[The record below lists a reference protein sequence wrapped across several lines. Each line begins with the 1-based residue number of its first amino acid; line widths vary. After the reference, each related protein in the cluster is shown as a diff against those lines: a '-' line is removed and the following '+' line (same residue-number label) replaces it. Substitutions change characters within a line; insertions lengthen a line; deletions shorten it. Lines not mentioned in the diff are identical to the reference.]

1 MGWLRKKA
9 KQIGKG
15 IKKIGSKIAGA
26 VRKVTRTKAFKVIA
40 AIALATIVGPAAWST
55 WGAGGSGT
63 FMANLSAQTAAVTGG
78 AFGSTLAQQQAAA
91 SAANVSTQLAAT
103 VPTAFS
109 SGTAAVPVSSFASGT
124 GAAGTQTAA
133 SAFSAGTSAVP
144 VSSFASGTAAAGTG
158 SAASQLAVTVPS
170 SLTPILNE
178 AAAATAANVNTANVF
193 TRVGQ
198 GIQNFAEK
206 NPFVSSVA
214 GSVVGGVTLGAIQ
227 AKLAGDPELQG
238 VQVGESA
245 QERSALAE
253 LYSGYQAQYGNNAS
267 KEYMLGM
274 NFGYDSVGYQTT
286 A

>member
-1 MGWLRKKA
+1 MGWVRKKL
-9 KQIGKG
+9 KQVGKG
-15 IKKIGSKIAGA
+15 IKKIGSKIASGL
-26 VRKVTRTKAFKVIA
+26 RKITRSKAFKVIA

-78 AFGSTLAQQQAAA
+78 AFGSTIAQQQAATSVA
-91 SAANVSTQLAAT
+91 TGTAAGTVATAPAIIETGGIIASNAAGTVPGSAAFNAA
-103 VPTAFS
+103 AAQ
-109 SGTAAVPVSSFASGT
+109 SGTAASNLMATSAINTTST
-124 GAAGTQTAA
+124 QALAGA
-133 SAFSAGTSAVP
+133 SAP
-144 VSSFASGTAAAGTG
+144 
-158 SAASQLAVTVPS
+158 
-170 SLTPILNE
+170 
-178 AAAATAANVNTANVF
+178 NVF
-193 TRVGQ
+193 TRVGS
-198 GIQNFAEK
+198 GIQNFATK
-206 NPFVSSVA
+206 NPFISGVA
-214 GSVVGGVTLGAIQ
+214 GSVVGGVALGAIQ
-227 AKLAGDPELQG
+227 SKLAGDPELQG

>member
-26 VRKVTRTKAFKVIA
+26 VRKVTRTKAFKIIA
-40 AIALATIVGPAAWST
+40 AIALATIVGPAAWQT
-55 WGAGGSGT
+55 WGIGGTGT
-63 FMANLSAQTAAVTGG
+63 FAANVSAQAFAVTGG
-78 AFGSTLAQQQAAA
+78 TI
-91 SAANVSTQLAAT
+91 
-103 VPTAFS
+103 
-109 SGTAAVPVSSFASGT
+109 
-124 GAAGTQTAA
+124 
-133 SAFSAGTSAVP
+133 
-144 VSSFASGTAAAGTG
+144 GTAAAASTTTAPAAIAGSTAAGTAAQQLAITVPNTLG
-158 SAASQLAVTVPS
+158 IPATTTAATGTAASNAAIAAGTDALTVSLATTPATVAQAA
-170 SLTPILNE
+170 NAANV
-178 AAAATAANVNTANVF
+178 AAAASPNVF

-198 GIQNFAEK
+198 GIQSFAEK
-206 NPFVSSVA
+206 NKFVSGVA
-214 GSVVGGVTLGAIQ
+214 GSVVGGVALGAIN

-253 LYSGYQAQYGNNAS
+253 LYSGYQAKYGNNAA

>member
-40 AIALATIVGPAAWST
+40 AIALATIVGPAAWQT

-78 AFGSTLAQQQAAA
+78 AFGSTIAQQQAATSVA
-91 SAANVSTQLAAT
+91 TGTAAGTVATAPAIIETGGIIASNAAGTVPGSAAFNAA
-103 VPTAFS
+103 AAQ
-109 SGTAAVPVSSFASGT
+109 SGTAASNLMATSAINTTST
-124 GAAGTQTAA
+124 QALAGA
-133 SAFSAGTSAVP
+133 SAP
-144 VSSFASGTAAAGTG
+144 
-158 SAASQLAVTVPS
+158 
-170 SLTPILNE
+170 
-178 AAAATAANVNTANVF
+178 NVF
-193 TRVGQ
+193 TRVGS
-198 GIQNFAEK
+198 GIQDFATK
-206 NPFVSSVA
+206 NPFVSGVA
-214 GSVVGGVTLGAIQ
+214 GSVAGGVALGAIN

>member
-26 VRKVTRTKAFKVIA
+26 VRKVTRSKAFKVIA

-91 SAANVSTQLAAT
+91 TASATTVAPGTFAAT
-103 VPTAFS
+103 LPSTA
-109 SGTAAVPVSSFASGT
+109 
-124 GAAGTQTAA
+124 
-133 SAFSAGTSAVP
+133 SAGTSTTMSAITP
-144 VSSFASGTAAAGTG
+144 TTTAFETTLAAAPAAPAATPNIFARVGTG
-158 SAASQLAVTVPS
+158 IEKFAV
-170 SLTPILNE
+170 
-178 AAAATAANVNTANVF
+178 
-193 TRVGQ
+193 
-198 GIQNFAEK
+198 K
-206 NPFVSSVA
+206 NPFISGVA
-214 GSVVGGVTLGAIQ
+214 GSVVGGVALGAIN
-227 AKLAGDPELQG
+227 AKLAGDPEPQG

-245 QERSALAE
+245 QERSQLAE
-253 LYSGYQAQYGNNAS
+253 LYSGYQAKYGSNAV

>member
-26 VRKVTRTKAFKVIA
+26 IRKVTRTKAFKIIA

-109 SGTAAVPVSSFASGT
+109 SGTGAAVTGGASQQL
-124 GAAGTQTAA
+124 AATVPT
-133 SAFSAGTSAVP
+133 AFS
-144 VSSFASGTAAAGTG
+144 SGTAAAGTG
-158 SAASQLAVTVPS
+158 SAASQLAVTVPA

-178 AAAATAANVNTANVF
+178 AAVATAANVNTANVF

-198 GIQNFAEK
+198 GIQNFATK
-206 NPFVSSVA
+206 NPFVSGVA

-227 AKLAGDPELQG
+227 SKLAGDPELQG

-253 LYSGYQAQYGNNAS
+253 LYSGYQAQYSNNAA

>member
-26 VRKVTRTKAFKVIA
+26 VRKVTRSKAFKVIA
-40 AIALATIVGPAAWST
+40 AIALATVVGPAAWAT

-63 FMANLSAQTAAVTGG
+63 FLANLSAQTAAVTGG

-91 SAANVSTQLAAT
+91 QAANVSSQLAATVPTAFSSGTGTVVTGGASQQLAAT

-109 SGTAAVPVSSFASGT
+109 SGTAA
-124 GAAGTQTAA
+124 
-133 SAFSAGTSAVP
+133 
-144 VSSFASGTAAAGTG
+144 AGTG
-158 SAASQLAVTVPS
+158 TAASQLAVTVPA
-170 SLTPILNE
+170 SLTPIVNE
-178 AAAATAANVNTANVF
+178 AAVATAANASTPNIF
-193 TRVGQ
+193 SRVGS
-198 GIQNFAEK
+198 GIQDFANK
-206 NPFVSSVA
+206 NPFISGVA
-214 GSVVGGVTLGAIQ
+214 GSVAGGVAVGAIQ
-227 AKLAGDPELQG
+227 AKLAGDPETQG

-253 LYSGYQAQYGNNAS
+253 LYSGYQAKYGSNAV

>member
-26 VRKVTRTKAFKVIA
+26 VRKVTRTKAFKIIA
-40 AIALATIVGPAAWST
+40 AIALATIVGPAAWQT

-78 AFGSTLAQQQAAA
+78 AFGSTIAQQQAA
-91 SAANVSTQLAAT
+91 SAATGTVQAT
-103 VPTAFS
+103 VAPNA
-109 SGTAAVPVSSFASGT
+109 FASSLPS
-124 GAAGTQTAA
+124 TA
-133 SAFSAGTSAVP
+133 SAGTSTAMSAITP
-144 VSSFASGTAAAGTG
+144 TATAFETTLAAAPAGG
-158 SAASQLAVTVPS
+158 
-170 SLTPILNE
+170 
-178 AAAATAANVNTANVF
+178 ATTANVF
-193 TRVGQ
+193 TTVGK
-198 GIQNFAEK
+198 GIQDFATK
-206 NPFVSSVA
+206 HPIITSTAANVA
-214 GSVVGGVTLGAIQ
+214 GSVALGAIQ
-227 AKLAGDPELQG
+227 SKLAGDPELQG

>member
-1 MGWLRKKA
+1 MGWLRKTA
-9 KQIGKG
+9 KKIGKG

-78 AFGSTLAQQQAAA
+78 AFGTAAATSTTAAPAAVAGSTAAGTATQQLAITVPNALGIPATTTAATGTAASNAAIAAGTDALTVSLATTPATVAQAANAANVAAAA
-91 SAANVSTQLAAT
+91 S
-103 VPTAFS
+103 P
-109 SGTAAVPVSSFASGT
+109 
-124 GAAGTQTAA
+124 
-133 SAFSAGTSAVP
+133 
-144 VSSFASGTAAAGTG
+144 
-158 SAASQLAVTVPS
+158 
-170 SLTPILNE
+170 
-178 AAAATAANVNTANVF
+178 NVF

-206 NPFVSSVA
+206 NPFVSNVA

-227 AKLAGDPELQG
+227 SKLAGDPELQG

>member
-26 VRKVTRTKAFKVIA
+26 VRKVTRSKAFKIVA
-40 AIALATIVGPAAWST
+40 AIALATIVGPAAWQT

-78 AFGSTLAQQQAAA
+78 AFGSTLAQQQAA
-91 SAANVSTQLAAT
+91 SAATGTVQAT
-103 VPTAFS
+103 VAPNA
-109 SGTAAVPVSSFASGT
+109 FASSLPS
-124 GAAGTQTAA
+124 TA
-133 SAFSAGTSAVP
+133 SAGTSTAMSAVTP
-144 VSSFASGTAAAGTG
+144 TATAFETTLAAAPAGG
-158 SAASQLAVTVPS
+158 
-170 SLTPILNE
+170 
-178 AAAATAANVNTANVF
+178 ATTANVF
-193 TRVGQ
+193 TTVGS
-198 GIQNFAEK
+198 GIQDFATK
-206 NPFVSSVA
+206 NPFISNVA
-214 GSVVGGVTLGAIQ
+214 GSVAGGVAVGAIQ
-227 AKLAGDPELQG
+227 AKLAGDPEPQG

-245 QERSALAE
+245 QERSQLAE
-253 LYSGYQAQYGNNAS
+253 LYSGYQAKYGSNAV

>member
-26 VRKVTRTKAFKVIA
+26 VRKVTRSKAFKVIA
-40 AIALATIVGPAAWST
+40 AIALATIVGPAAWAT

-63 FMANLSAQTAAVTGG
+63 FLANLSAQTAAVTGG

-91 SAANVSTQLAAT
+91 ATASKTAQLAATVPTAFSSGTGAAVTGGASQQLAAT

-124 GAAGTQTAA
+124 
-133 SAFSAGTSAVP
+133 
-144 VSSFASGTAAAGTG
+144 AAAGTG
-158 SAASQLAVTVPS
+158 TAASQLAVTVPA
-170 SLTPILNE
+170 SLTPIVNE
-178 AAAATAANVNTANVF
+178 AAVATAANASTPNIF
-193 TRVGQ
+193 TTVGQ
-198 GIQNFAEK
+198 GIQKFANK
-206 NPFVSSVA
+206 NPFISGVA
-214 GSVVGGVTLGAIQ
+214 GSVVGGVAVGAIN
-227 AKLAGDPELQG
+227 AKLAGDPEPQG

-253 LYSGYQAQYGNNAS
+253 LYSGYQAKYGSNAV

>member
-26 VRKVTRTKAFKVIA
+26 VRKVTRSKAFKVIA
-40 AIALATIVGPAAWST
+40 AIALATVVGPAAWAT

-63 FMANLSAQTAAVTGG
+63 FLANLSAQTAAVTGG

-91 SAANVSTQLAAT
+91 GTVQAT
-103 VPTAFS
+103 VAP
-109 SGTAAVPVSSFASGT
+109 GTFAST
-124 GAAGTQTAA
+124 LPSTA
-133 SAFSAGTSAVP
+133 SAGTSTAMSAVTP
-144 VSSFASGTAAAGTG
+144 TATAFETTLAAAPAGTP
-158 SAASQLAVTVPS
+158 A
-170 SLTPILNE
+170 
-178 AAAATAANVNTANVF
+178 TANVF
-193 TRVGQ
+193 TTVGQ
-198 GIQNFAEK
+198 GIEKFATK
-206 NPFVSSVA
+206 HPFISGVA
-214 GSVVGGVTLGAIQ
+214 GSVAGGVAVGAIQ
-227 AKLAGDPELQG
+227 AKLAGDPETQG

-253 LYSGYQAQYGNNAS
+253 LYSGYQAKYGSNAV

>member
-1 MGWLRKKA
+1 MGWVRKKL
-9 KQIGKG
+9 KQVGKG

-40 AIALATIVGPAAWST
+40 AIALATIVGPAAWQT

-78 AFGSTLAQQQAAA
+78 AFGSTIAQQQAATSVA
-91 SAANVSTQLAAT
+91 TGTVATAPAIIETGGIIASNAAGTVPGSAAFNAA
-103 VPTAFS
+103 AAQ
-109 SGTAAVPVSSFASGT
+109 SGTAASNLMATSAINTTST
-124 GAAGTQTAA
+124 QALAGA
-133 SAFSAGTSAVP
+133 SAP
-144 VSSFASGTAAAGTG
+144 
-158 SAASQLAVTVPS
+158 
-170 SLTPILNE
+170 
-178 AAAATAANVNTANVF
+178 NVF
-193 TRVGQ
+193 TRVGS
-198 GIQNFAEK
+198 GIQNFATK
-206 NPFVSSVA
+206 NPFISGVA
-214 GSVVGGVTLGAIQ
+214 GSVVGGVALGAIQ
-227 AKLAGDPELQG
+227 SKLAGDPELQG

>member
-40 AIALATIVGPAAWST
+40 AIALATIVGPAAWQT

-78 AFGSTLAQQQAAA
+78 AFGTAAA
-91 SAANVSTQLAAT
+91 TSTTAAPAAVAGSTAAGTAATAPAIIETGGIIASNAAGTVPGSAAFNAA
-103 VPTAFS
+103 AAQ
-109 SGTAAVPVSSFASGT
+109 SGTAASNLMATSAINTTST
-124 GAAGTQTAA
+124 QALAGA
-133 SAFSAGTSAVP
+133 SAP
-144 VSSFASGTAAAGTG
+144 
-158 SAASQLAVTVPS
+158 
-170 SLTPILNE
+170 
-178 AAAATAANVNTANVF
+178 NVF
-193 TRVGQ
+193 TRVGS
-198 GIQNFAEK
+198 GIQDFATK
-206 NPFVSSVA
+206 NPFVSGVA
-214 GSVVGGVTLGAIQ
+214 GSVAGGVALGAIN

>member
-26 VRKVTRTKAFKVIA
+26 VRKVTRSKAFKVVA

-63 FMANLSAQTAAVTGG
+63 FLANLSAQTAAVTGG

-91 SAANVSTQLAAT
+91 QAANISSQLAITVPEAFASGTTASAASGTAAQQLAAT

-109 SGTAAVPVSSFASGT
+109 SGTAA
-124 GAAGTQTAA
+124 
-133 SAFSAGTSAVP
+133 
-144 VSSFASGTAAAGTG
+144 AGTG
-158 SAASQLAVTVPS
+158 TAASQLAVTVPAS
-170 SLTPILNE
+170 ITPIINE
-178 AAAATAANVNTANVF
+178 AAVATAANASTPNIFA
-193 TRVGQ
+193 RVGS
-198 GIQNFAEK
+198 GIQNFANK
-206 NPFVSSVA
+206 NPFVSGVA
-214 GSVVGGVTLGAIQ
+214 GSVVGGVALGAIN

-253 LYSGYQAQYGNNAS
+253 LYSGYQAKYGSNAV

-286 A
+286 V

>member
-26 VRKVTRTKAFKVIA
+26 VRKVTRSKAFKVVA
-40 AIALATIVGPAAWST
+40 AIALATIVGPAAWAT

-63 FMANLSAQTAAVTGG
+63 FLANLSAQTAAVTGG
-78 AFGSTLAQQQAAA
+78 AFGT
-91 SAANVSTQLAAT
+91 
-103 VPTAFS
+103 
-109 SGTAAVPVSSFASGT
+109 
-124 GAAGTQTAA
+124 
-133 SAFSAGTSAVP
+133 
-144 VSSFASGTAAAGTG
+144 
-158 SAASQLAVTVPS
+158 
-170 SLTPILNE
+170 
-178 AAAATAANVNTANVF
+178 AAATAGTGTPAVVAGNTVAAGTATQQLATTVPAALGIPATTTTAATGTAASNAAIAAGTDAVSASLTALSSNPSQIAQAANAATTAAASSKNIF

-198 GIQNFAEK
+198 GIQKFADK
-206 NPFVSSVA
+206 NKFVSGVA
-214 GSVVGGVTLGAIQ
+214 GSVAGGVAVGAIN

-253 LYSGYQAQYGNNAS
+253 LYSGYQAKYGSNAV

>member
-26 VRKVTRTKAFKVIA
+26 VRKVTRSKAFKIVA
-40 AIALATIVGPAAWST
+40 AIALATIVGPAAWAT

-78 AFGSTLAQQQAAA
+78 AFGT
-91 SAANVSTQLAAT
+91 
-103 VPTAFS
+103 
-109 SGTAAVPVSSFASGT
+109 
-124 GAAGTQTAA
+124 
-133 SAFSAGTSAVP
+133 
-144 VSSFASGTAAAGTG
+144 
-158 SAASQLAVTVPS
+158 
-170 SLTPILNE
+170 
-178 AAAATAANVNTANVF
+178 AAATAGTGTPAVVAGNTVAAGTATQQLATTVPAALGIPATTTAATGTAASNAAIAAGTDALTVSLATTPVTVAQAANAANVAAATSPNVF

-198 GIQNFAEK
+198 GIQNFADK
-206 NPFVSSVA
+206 NKFVAGVA
-214 GSVVGGVTLGAIQ
+214 GSVVGGVALGAIN
-227 AKLAGDPELQG
+227 AKLADDPELQG

-253 LYSGYQAQYGNNAS
+253 LYSGYQAKYGNNAS

>member
-26 VRKVTRTKAFKVIA
+26 VRKVTRTKAFKIIA

-78 AFGSTLAQQQAAA
+78 VFGSTIAQQQAATA
-91 SAANVSTQLAAT
+91 AQATAAQAANVSA
-103 VPTAFS
+103 
-109 SGTAAVPVSSFASGT
+109 
-124 GAAGTQTAA
+124 
-133 SAFSAGTSAVP
+133 
-144 VSSFASGTAAAGTG
+144 
-158 SAASQLAVTVPS
+158 QLAVTTSPAAIAS
-170 SLTPILNE
+170 SGVGATGTAAQQLAITASPE
-178 AAAATAANVNTANVF
+178 AIAASTASVGGSAATQLASTVPAGLTTTGLNLAIPPASPNVF

-198 GIQNFAEK
+198 GIQNFADK
-206 NPFVSSVA
+206 NKFVSGVA

-227 AKLAGDPELQG
+227 SKLAGDPELQG
-238 VQVGESA
+238 VQVGESG

-253 LYSGYQAQYGNNAS
+253 LYSGYQAQYGNNAA
-267 KEYMLGM
+267 KELMLGM

>member
-40 AIALATIVGPAAWST
+40 AIALATIVGPAAWAT
-55 WGAGGSGT
+55 WGAGGTGT

-78 AFGSTLAQQQAAA
+78 AFGTAAVTTGTGTPAVVAGNTVAAGTATQQLATTVPAALGIPATTTAASNAAIAAGTDALTVSLATTPVTVAQAANAANVAAAA
-91 SAANVSTQLAAT
+91 S
-103 VPTAFS
+103 P
-109 SGTAAVPVSSFASGT
+109 
-124 GAAGTQTAA
+124 
-133 SAFSAGTSAVP
+133 
-144 VSSFASGTAAAGTG
+144 
-158 SAASQLAVTVPS
+158 
-170 SLTPILNE
+170 
-178 AAAATAANVNTANVF
+178 NVF

-198 GIQNFAEK
+198 GIQNFADK
-206 NPFVSSVA
+206 NKFVSGVA

-227 AKLAGDPELQG
+227 SKLAGDPELQG

-253 LYSGYQAQYGNNAS
+253 LYSGYQSKYGNNAV
-267 KEYMLGM
+267 KEYTLGM

>member
-26 VRKVTRTKAFKVIA
+26 VRKVTRTKAFKIIA
-40 AIALATIVGPAAWST
+40 AVALATIVGPAAWST

-78 AFGSTLAQQQAAA
+78 AFGSTVAQQQAA
-91 SAANVSTQLAAT
+91 SAATGTVQAT
-103 VPTAFS
+103 VAPNA
-109 SGTAAVPVSSFASGT
+109 FASSLPS
-124 GAAGTQTAA
+124 TA
-133 SAFSAGTSAVP
+133 SAGTSTAMSAVTP
-144 VSSFASGTAAAGTG
+144 TATAFETTLAAAPAGG
-158 SAASQLAVTVPS
+158 
-170 SLTPILNE
+170 
-178 AAAATAANVNTANVF
+178 ATTANVF

-198 GIQNFAEK
+198 GIQNFATK

-214 GSVVGGVTLGAIQ
+214 GSVAGSVALGAIQ
-227 AKLAGDPELQG
+227 SKLAGDPELQG

>member
-1 MGWLRKKA
+1 MGWVRKKL
-9 KQIGKG
+9 KQVGKG

-78 AFGSTLAQQQAAA
+78 AFGTAAATSTTAAPAAVAGSTVAGTATQQLAITVPNALGIPATTTAATGTAASNAAIAAGTDALTVSLATTPATVAQAANAANVAAAA
-91 SAANVSTQLAAT
+91 S
-103 VPTAFS
+103 P
-109 SGTAAVPVSSFASGT
+109 
-124 GAAGTQTAA
+124 
-133 SAFSAGTSAVP
+133 
-144 VSSFASGTAAAGTG
+144 
-158 SAASQLAVTVPS
+158 
-170 SLTPILNE
+170 
-178 AAAATAANVNTANVF
+178 NVF

-198 GIQNFAEK
+198 GIQSFAEK
-206 NPFVSSVA
+206 NKFVSGVA
-214 GSVVGGVTLGAIQ
+214 GSVVGGVALGAIN

-253 LYSGYQAQYGNNAS
+253 LYSGYQAKYGNNAA